1 LTRVL
6 RGPDSI
12 SSSEDIA
19 DMVLFD
25 KLQFGA

>member
-1 LTRVL
+1 VL
-6 RGPDSI
+6 RGADSI

-25 KLQFGA
+25 KLQFVA